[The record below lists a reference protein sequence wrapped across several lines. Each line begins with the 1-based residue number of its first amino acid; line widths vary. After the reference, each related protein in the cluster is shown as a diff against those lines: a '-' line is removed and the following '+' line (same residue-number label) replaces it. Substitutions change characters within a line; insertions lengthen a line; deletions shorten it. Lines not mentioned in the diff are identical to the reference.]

1 MNKKHKKRSRDSKI
15 FGRVS
20 LVITVVLITL
30 SLFFLYD
37 IVLIAMADD
46 NSDIPASSEGTDITE
61 PPVSDPVQ
69 VVTEEPIKM
78 YISDKTVYLAHLR
91 ADGKSYT
98 FPFKV
103 DEEATV
109 QTLLD
114 RAGIEISENDYI
126 NLYEVTTPLFEDI
139 YVEIGRITY
148 EEVTETVSIPYSTEY
163 VDVIYSVWAENNI
176 WEGNPYWDKYKPK
189 DIAGEDGTKTI
200 TKRIKYVNGKEDTV
214 TILSEKITKQPTT
227 AVIHRDMSH
236 LLDLGDGAP
245 TKYVAK
251 LDVSLTAYAY
261 EEVGGQV
268 TYTGDPTQ
276 VGYVAVDRNVIP
288 MHSYLYIVTDDGFVY
303 GYCYAK
309 DTGGAIK
316 GNKIDLFLPSMT
328 DMNNF
333 GRVNGTVYIIT
344 YGAE

>member
-20 LVITVVLITL
+20 IITTFVLITL

-46 NSDIPASSEGTDITE
+46 EPDLPVNSGNTE
-61 PPVSDPVQ
+61 QTVPDKIEPEPEI
-69 VVTEEPIKM
+69 TEEPIKM

-98 FPFKV
+98 FPFRI

-114 RAGIEISENDYI
+114 KAGITVTENDYI
-126 NLYEVTTPLFEDI
+126 NLYDVTTPLFEDI

-163 VDVIYSVWAENNI
+163 VDMIYAIWKKNNLVDTP
-176 WEGNPYWDKYKPK
+176 GVN
-189 DIAGEDGTKTI
+189 GTKTV

-214 TILSEKITKQPTT
+214 TILSEKITKKPTT
-227 AVIHRDMSH
+227 AIVYKDVSD
-236 LLDLGDGAP
+236 LLDLGSGAP
-245 TKYVAK
+245 SDYIFEMPVE
-251 LDVSLTAYAY
+251 LTAYTY
-261 EEVGGQV
+261 VEEGGLV
-268 TYTGDPTQ
+268 TFTGDDTR
-276 VGYVAVDRNVIP
+276 VGYVAVDRSVIP
-288 MHSYLYIVTDDGFVY
+288 MHSYMYIVTDSGFVY

-316 GNKIDLFLPSMT
+316 GNKIDLFLPSLKDTNM
-328 DMNNF
+328 F
-333 GRVNGTVYIIT
+333 GRQKGTAYIIT
-344 YGAE
+344 YGDTE